1 MATNYVQEGGV
12 IIYSNSGAAISA
24 GDVVVVG
31 EQLGVALVDIA
42 ATTGTGAVALK
53 GVFNLA
59 KVDAAVIAQGES
71 VNWDASASAFD
82 DNAATPA
89 SGDVAGCA
97 VAMESKGATT
107 GENILVKL
115 NVGIGTVTP

>member
-1 MATNYVQEGGV
+1 MSKNYVTEGNV
-12 IIYSNSGAAISA
+12 ITYANTGAAISS

-31 EQLGVALVDIA
+31 EQVGVALEDIA
-42 ATTGTGAVALK
+42 ATSGSGVVQLD

-71 VNWDASASAFD
+71 VIWDASVSKFD

-89 SGDVAGCA
+89 SGDVSGCCI
-97 VAMESKGATT
+97 AMEGKGATT
-107 GENILVKL
+107 DENIKVKL
-115 NVGIGTVTP
+115 NVGVGTVA